1 MREHA
6 RRWLLC
12 AVLALVAL
20 VALPQAA
27 FAKTKPVWRLYN
39 RYDGD
44 HMWTL
49 DKAEYDSLVK
59 AGWTGEGKAWQAPHR
74 ESIKL

>member
-12 AVLALVAL
+12 AVLAFAAL

-27 FAKTKPVWRLYN
+27 LAEAKPVWRLYN
-39 RYDGD
+39 QYNGD
-44 HMWTL
+44 T
-49 DKAEYDSLVK
+49 VP
-59 AGWTGEGKAWQAPHR
+59 APDHSSTYNR
-74 ESIKL
+74 

>member
-39 RYDGD
+39 RYIEDR
-44 HMWTL
+44 
-49 DKAEYDSLVK
+49 KSVV
-59 AGWTGEGKAWQAPHR
+59 
-74 ESIKL
+74 